1 MPLCE
6 DFTHIT
12 KKLLRTIMYL
22 KKDIYIGANTTYYL
36 DDLDDNIRNN
46 VGERLHEKYQLQSI
60 DLLPPPIFSQT
71 LYLKK
76 DNQDEMID
84 FRNLSS
90 GEKQIAYTISNF
102 MYHLVNVD
110 SEWNDYYRDAAHMQ
124 VIKYKYVNVI
134 FDEVELYF
142 HPELQRSFMGL
153 LQQALRNAH
162 FKNLRGINIM
172 LVTHSP
178 FILSDIPHTN
188 VLCMGEETQQVSET
202 FGANIIEMLGN
213 SFFLSSVIG
222 NVVSDEFR
230 VLINLHE
237 RMKNN
242 DFERNSCAGRA
253 RGADR
258 DPERRE
264 RLRQT

>member
-1 MPLCE
+1 
-6 DFTHIT
+6 
-12 KKLLRTIMYL
+12 
-22 KKDIYIGANTTYYL
+22 
-36 DDLDDNIRNN
+36 
-46 VGERLHEKYQLQSI
+46 
-60 DLLPPPIFSQT
+60 
-71 LYLKK
+71 
-76 DNQDEMID
+76 
-84 FRNLSS
+84 
-90 GEKQIAYTISNF
+90 
-102 MYHLVNVD
+102 
-110 SEWNDYYRDAAHMQ
+110 
-124 VIKYKYVNVI
+124 
-134 FDEVELYF
+134 
-142 HPELQRSFMGL
+142 MGL

-242 DFERNSCAGRA
+242 ENISAEFNEK
-253 RGADR
+253 
-258 DPERRE
+258 RE
-264 RLRQT
+264 RFQYLLKYISEPYLKGIGERMYDELVEYKRKG